1 MGVSDYYRPRYY
13 FHGQKETDIYD
24 WSLSESDD
32 KSKEVMKR
40 FMEKYLE
47 PKENLN
53 REVKPMDFGFE
64 NMGNMFKGMFAPLA
78 DGCCK
83 LAMNGEIAVKTSN
96 GYKTYNLKKKRL
108 TNVGSFAFD
117 MFNMF
122 WSIPTNHVEVGDIIL
137 VNKGGRRTPRCV
149 TKVADDVITAVN
161 YEDNEVCQIL
171 PERHILMGKVYFY
184 AKVFCPFKNMMSG
197 GSGMGSMIKMAMMS
211 QMLNGGNAGS
221 GNMFGN
227 MMPLMLMA
235 GKDSPF
241 NSIFGGEDGGNMFEG
256 MFKDLDFSGET
267 ATEDD
272 EVDDEEEK

>member
-1 MGVSDYYRPRYY
+1 MGVSDYYRSRYY

-83 LAMNGEIAVKTSN
+83 LAMNGEIAVRTSN

-137 VNKGGRRTPRCV
+137 VNKGGKRTPRCV

-197 GSGMGSMIKMAMMS
+197 GNGMGSMIKMAMMS
-211 QMLNGGNAGS
+211 QMFNGGNAGN

-272 EVDDEEEK
+272 ETDEEK